1 MESFKE
7 EGDFLGVSYTFNE
20 LLTVYTLVY
29 FILIFDKKFSCY
41 QGIWKL
47 VCDEFVSVLI
57 ICLS

>member
-29 FILIFDKKFSCY
+29 FTLIFDKKFSCH